1 MTPEQGVAFFI
12 FSVVAAI
19 TPGPSN
25 LMITATG
32 SAVGIVRGLPCVL
45 GASLGMALL
54 LLCAALGLGQL
65 VPSHPLVLKAI
76 NWLGAAVLLWLAWRI
91 ATAGPMSDMS
101 KAMPVGFLG
110 AALFQWV

>member
-1 MTPEQGVAFFI
+1 MTPEQSIAFLA
-12 FSVVAAI
+12 FSVVAAV

-25 LMITATG
+25 LMITTTG

-65 VPSHPLVLKAI
+65 VLDQPMLLKAI
-76 NWLGAAVLLWLAWRI
+76 NWSGAAVLLWLAWRI
-91 ATAGPMSDMS
+91 ATAGPASDTGE
-101 KAMPVGFLG
+101 ATPVGF
-110 AALFQWV
+110 